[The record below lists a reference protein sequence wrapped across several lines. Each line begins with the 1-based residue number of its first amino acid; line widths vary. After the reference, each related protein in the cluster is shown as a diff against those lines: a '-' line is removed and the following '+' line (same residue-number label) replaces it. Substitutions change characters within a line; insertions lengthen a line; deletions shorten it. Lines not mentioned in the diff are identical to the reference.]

1 MSDPF
6 AGRPF
11 PRGVL
16 IGAAALIGF
25 VIIAAATVRL
35 TGIGATQFPPAPV
48 AEARKLVFIPQNDD
62 STLVV
67 LPGEPDA
74 IPIAHLHT
82 ATDGFVLGVLR
93 TMVRDRKAND
103 LPLDAPYVLALRVDG
118 RLVLLDPL
126 IGREIDVR
134 AFGST
139 NYAAFVKLL
148 RAEPLD
154 GGGHPVPGPTSEQAA
169 PGHAPGSPP
178 TPAAADASGA
188 PAAQNEQ

>member
-48 AEARKLVFIPQNDD
+48 AEARELLFIAQGDD
-62 STLVV
+62 STLVAI
-67 LPGEPDA
+67 PGEA
-74 IPIAHLHT
+74 GNTPIAELHT
-82 ATDGFVLGVLR
+82 AEDGFVLGVLR
-93 TMVRDRKAND
+93 TMIRDRKAND
-103 LPLDAPYVLALRVDG
+103 LPVDAPYVLALRVDG

-134 AFGST
+134 AFGPT
-139 NYAAFVKLL
+139 NYAAFVTLL
-148 RAEPLD
+148 RAGPLE
-154 GGGHPVPGPTSEQAA
+154 TSREA
-169 PGHAPGSPP
+169 
-178 TPAAADASGA
+178 TA
-188 PAAQNEQ
+188 PAAPTDSGSAAARSGQAPGYAD